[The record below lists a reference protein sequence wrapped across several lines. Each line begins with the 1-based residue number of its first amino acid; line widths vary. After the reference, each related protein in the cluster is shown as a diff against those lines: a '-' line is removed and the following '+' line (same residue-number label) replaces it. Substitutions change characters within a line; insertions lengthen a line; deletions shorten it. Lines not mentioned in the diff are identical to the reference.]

1 MSVVSGF
8 SYTKARIMIPAG
20 TATPTYDYPSPVAKL
35 DVGRYLVLYAQ
46 AIVGSANGT
55 SIGFNTLTLY
65 TNVGGVINL
74 VAVTPKCNTNT
85 VDSSGILVDALPTLA
100 PPQPCV
106 IYRTIEN
113 TITITSPETLL
124 FLSWNNTLAGGT
136 TQKSS
141 TASKDDFYSY
151 IHFLKIA

>member
-1 MSVVSGF
+1 MSVKSGF
-8 SYTKARIMIPAG
+8 PYTKARIMMPVNN
-20 TATPTYDYPSPVAKL
+20 TPTYDYPSPVAIL

-55 SIGFNTLTLY
+55 SISFNTLTLY
-65 TNVGGVINL
+65 TNVGGVIN
-74 VAVTPKCNTNT
+74 VIAVTPKTNTNT
-85 VDSSGILVDALPTLA
+85 VDGSGILVNAPPTLA

-113 TITITSPETLL
+113 TITITSPNTPVL
-124 FLSWNNTLAGGT
+124 LSWNNTLAGGT

-141 TASKDDFYSY
+141 TASQDDFYSY